1 MLTQLASLPIIQ
13 APQLQKFDWLLH
25 GFGLKDISIENYIC
39 EAGLKN
45 PIIPKTHQPH
55 GNTVHVLGP
64 RSMVHGPV
72 LEGDA
77 FVTKE
82 PGMVCW
88 VRTADCLPILL
99 ADPKNKAVGA
109 VHSGWK
115 GTAGQVVL
123 ETIAAMKKSFGTDPK
138 DLIAALGPAIGGR
151 CYQVGVDVVEAF
163 KKTGL
168 CPGPWM
174 EEVDRGHWYLDIAFA
189 NLHLLKTAG
198 LRKENTY
205 LSLACTSCDLEKFH
219 SFREEKGK
227 KGEQVSFVAM
237 LSS

>member
-1 MLTQLASLPIIQ
+1 MLTKIDSLPIIH
-13 APQLQKFDWLLH
+13 APQLQRLDWLVH
-25 GFGLKDISIENYIC
+25 GFGIKDITIESYA
-39 EAGLKN
+39 EATGLKN
-45 PIIPKTHQPH
+45 LSIPKTHQPH
-55 GNTVHVLGP
+55 GNTVLCFRSSVL
-64 RSMVHGPV
+64 GPV

-115 GTAGQVVL
+115 GTAEQVVL
-123 ETIAAMKKSFGTDPK
+123 ETVAAMKKSFGTDPK

-151 CYQVGVDVVEAF
+151 CYQVGVDVAEAF
-163 KKTGL
+163 KKTPL
-168 CPGPWM
+168 YPGPWL

-189 NLHLLKTAG
+189 NLHLLETAG

-227 KGEQVSFVAM
+227 KGEQVSFIMVR
-237 LSS
+237 